1 MSVVRPDAPN
11 EGMGGALAA
20 RLQTAVPELED
31 VRILRR
37 LTGGSSHETWAFDAR
52 LRGLERHDP
61 VPLILRREFDHALFD
76 MSLGTEFEL
85 LSRLHET
92 GLPVPRPLFHAGTDT
107 ALGSPFMIIER
118 IAGLDTR
125 KVMAAGGGTDRG
137 KIGKSL
143 VAALARLHAQQA
155 SLIAD
160 LISGD
165 GRDAPARELAK
176 WKAVIAA
183 SGDRSAT
190 LRIATQWLETNSFT
204 VECPVIVHGDYK
216 ANNILLKANAEPVI
230 IDWELAHIGDPV
242 EDLAWTMLWTSPDDL
257 VEGMMTPDEFLSEY
271 EHQTG
276 TTVDRRRLLF
286 WKIFSLVKLAAIF
299 LKGLET
305 PPGGVV
311 PRPTLLMLGQ
321 AIPCIEQALGDLL
334 LRELEGSVGP

>member
-1 MSVVRPDAPN
+1 MSVARPDAPS
-11 EGMGGALAA
+11 ESAGDGLAA

-52 LRGLERHDP
+52 VHDLDHHDP

-85 LSRLHET
+85 LSRLHT
-92 GLPVPRPLFHAGTDT
+92 SGLPVPRPLFQAGRDT

-125 KVMAAGGGTDRG
+125 KVMAAGGEADRR

-143 VAALARLHAQQA
+143 VAALTRLHAQQA
-155 SLIAD
+155 TLIAD
-160 LISGD
+160 LIPGD

-176 WKAVIAA
+176 WRMAITD
-183 SGDRSAT
+183 SGYRSAT
-190 LRIATQWLETNSFT
+190 LRIAIQWLKTNSFT
-204 VECPVIVHGDYK
+204 VERPVIVHGDYK
-216 ANNILLKANAEPVI
+216 ANNILLKADTEPVI

-257 VEGMMTPDEFLSEY
+257 VEGMMEPDEFLAEY
-271 EHQTG
+271 EQQTG
-276 TTVDRRRLLF
+276 TSVNRRRLLF

-299 LKGLET
+299 LKGLEKQ
-305 PPGGVV
+305 PSGVA

-321 AIPCIEQALGDLL
+321 AVPCIEQAIADLL
-334 LRELEGSVGP
+334 LRELEGSVAI